1 MDYFLLVLAT
11 LLFLGVFLLR
21 KYTWRT
27 NLPPGPP
34 VLPCIGN
41 LHQLEYSSPLYHQLW
56 KLSQKYGPLMSLR
69 LGFTPVLV
77 VSSSKMAK
85 QVLKTHDAEF
95 ASRPPFL
102 SFKKLSYNG
111 LGVAF
116 APYNDSWREM
126 RKICILH
133 LFSPKR
139 VQSFRPIRE
148 NEVSKLI
155 KKIGRNA
162 SDSKFVNLSEMLIL
176 FSNTIITRIAFGSSY
191 DEESSE
197 RSMFEN
203 LLSDSQAVSA
213 NFFFSDYFPCL
224 SWVDRL
230 TGGLTRLEKTFKAL
244 DSFYQGM
251 VDEHKSD
258 EKRGNSKKL
267 GQEDF
272 IDVLLQLQKDGSSP
286 IKLTFDHIKAV
297 LQDIFTAGTDT
308 SAATLVWAMTELVKN
323 PNTMEKA
330 QQEIRNIA
338 GNNGSTIHENDLQ
351 ESCYLQ
357 AVIKETM
364 RLHPPAPLLVP
375 HETTQKCNI
384 FEYEIPPKTVVHVNA
399 WAIGRD
405 PDSWENPDKFLPERF
420 IGNSIDFR
428 GRDFEL
434 IPFGAG
440 RRGCPGLHMGVATV
454 EFALAN
460 LLYWFNWELPDGM
473 KQEDIDTDVKPGITM
488 HKKNPLCLM
497 PRKWSGNLDE

>member
-1 MDYFLLVLAT
+1 M
-11 LLFLGVFLLR
+11 
-21 KYTWRT
+21 
-27 NLPPGPP
+27 
-34 VLPCIGN
+34 
-41 LHQLEYSSPLYHQLW
+41 
-56 KLSQKYGPLMSLR
+56 
-69 LGFTPVLV
+69 PVLV

-85 QVLKTHDAEF
+85 EVLRTHDAEF

-155 KKIGRNA
+155 KKIEKAA
-162 SDSKFVNLSEMLIL
+162 SASKIVNLSEMLLL
-176 FSNTIITRIAFGSSY
+176 FSNTIISKIAFGTCY
-191 DEESSE
+191 EDEGSE

-203 LLSDSQAVSA
+203 LLTDSQAVSA
-213 NFFFSDYFPCL
+213 SFYFSDYFPCL
-224 SWVDRL
+224 GWVDRL
-230 TGGLTRLEKTFKAL
+230 TGKLNQLDKTFKAL
-244 DSFYQGM
+244 HSFFQGE
-251 VDEHKSD
+251 VDDHMIND
-258 EKRGNSKKL
+258 EKKTKFE
-267 GQEDF
+267 QEDF

-286 IKLTFDHIKAV
+286 IKLTSDHIKAL

-308 SAATLVWAMTELVKN
+308 NAATLVWAMTELVKN
-323 PNTMEKA
+323 PNSMKKA
-330 QQEIRNIA
+330 QQEVRNKA
-338 GNNGSTIHENDLQ
+338 GNRGAIDENDLQ
-351 ESCYLQ
+351 EYPYLQ

-384 FEYEIPPKTVVHVNA
+384 SGYEIPPKTVVHVNA

-405 PDSWENPDKFLPERF
+405 PESWENPEIFSPERF
-420 IGNSIDFR
+420 IGSSVDFR
-428 GRDFEL
+428 GKDFEL

-440 RRGCPGLHMGVATV
+440 RRGCPGLNMGVAVV

-473 KQEDIDTDVKPGITM
+473 KREDIDTDVKPGITM
-488 HKKNPLCLM
+488 HKKNPLCLV
-497 PRKWSGNLDE
+497 PRKWPGN